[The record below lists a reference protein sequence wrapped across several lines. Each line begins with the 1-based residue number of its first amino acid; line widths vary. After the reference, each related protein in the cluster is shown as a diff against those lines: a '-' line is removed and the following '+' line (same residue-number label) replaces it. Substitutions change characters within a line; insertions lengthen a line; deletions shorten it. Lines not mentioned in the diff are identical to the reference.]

1 MHPRAG
7 NVLYWDDIE
16 LYVESEIMIQ
26 VTYLQNRNTLA
37 EVEDRLT
44 VTQGGRWCGTEVGTS
59 GLTHTTY
66 VK

>member
-26 VTYLQNRNTLA
+26 VNFSAKHNKMHLLR
-37 EVEDRLT
+37 
-44 VTQGGRWCGTEVGTS
+44 
-59 GLTHTTY
+59 
-66 VK
+66 K